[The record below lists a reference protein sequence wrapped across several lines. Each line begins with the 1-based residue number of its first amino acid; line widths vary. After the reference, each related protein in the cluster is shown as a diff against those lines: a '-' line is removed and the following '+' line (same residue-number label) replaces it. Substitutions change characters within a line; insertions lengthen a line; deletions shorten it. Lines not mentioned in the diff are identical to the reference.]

1 VKFLRRQF
9 NLLVFPSRDRFWSK
23 LNVAVLPVILL
34 LLFCTLGESVFGQAK
49 DSLKSKLNPI
59 ARAYEQGMRLITT
72 TPTDTIL
79 NAKNSDPFLKY
90 EGKVIRFIFFQRIGF
105 EKSIYD
111 SSRRINSTI
120 SQFANDLHSPTRE
133 STLRKHLFIKENMRV
148 NPYLLADNER
158 YLRDRDFL
166 LDDRIVVAP
175 VSPNSDSVD
184 ITVITRDVFS
194 GGLNIEGDLP
204 RAPLVSMYDNN
215 FLGRGQRIQLSVLN
229 DPNRNPAF
237 GFATSYRKSSIFG
250 SLADLEVGYTQ
261 MKSGILYG
269 AENEYSYFVRLNR
282 PLVSPYSRLAAG
294 VDISSNKSQNVFMK
308 PDSAF
313 TYYNYS
319 QIDLWTGYNF
329 GIYPKRANAFR
340 YFLAARYFD
349 GSVFDQHRE
358 LELPDA
364 SRSVRVVAYLSEFTL
379 YRQEFY
385 KTRFVLGFGRTE
397 DVPFGLS
404 LSFTG
409 GLASQYGIERAY
421 TGVKL
426 MYSWV
431 NKKGSIFRL
440 DVQTGSFMR
449 KSAFQDGV
457 FNARMS
463 YYTPAYR
470 LRKYK
475 VRTLVNGS
483 YTTLF
488 QRTLSGFTTIAR
500 NDLEGFTTPLAQGNQ
515 KFQLKVE
522 STLYTPWSL
531 LGFRLAPFVG
541 ADVVAIDCSECVTGS
556 GTAYALSS
564 GIRMRNENLIFG
576 TIEFRLVY
584 FPKSDWSSSFW
595 QTQYNQNLRIKSS
608 DLIVRP
614 PSLVVY

>member
-1 VKFLRRQF
+1 LK
-9 NLLVFPSRDRFWSK
+9 
-23 LNVAVLPVILL
+23 VAILPIILS
-34 LLFCTLGESVFGQAK
+34 LLFCILGDSILAQSNDSV
-49 DSLKSKLNPI
+49 KSKPSPI
-59 ARAYEQGMRLITT
+59 ARAYEQGMRLIAT
-72 TPTDTIL
+72 TPTDTVL

-90 EGKVIRFIFFQRIGF
+90 EGKVIRFIFFERIGF

-111 SSRRINSTI
+111 SSRRINSAI

-133 STLRKHLFIKENMRV
+133 STLRKHLFIRENMRV

-166 LDDRIVVAP
+166 LDDRIVVTP

-184 ITVITRDVFS
+184 ITVITRDIFS

-204 RAPLVSMYDNN
+204 RAPQVSMYDNN
-215 FLGRGQRIQLSVLN
+215 FLGRGQRIQLSILN

-269 AENEYSYFVRLNR
+269 AENEYSYFMRLNR
-282 PLVSPYSRLAAG
+282 PLVSPYSRMAG
-294 VDISSNKSQNVFMK
+294 GIDISSNKSQNVFRK
-308 PDSAF
+308 PDSVF
-313 TYYNYS
+313 TYYNYN

-340 YFLAARYFD
+340 HFLAVRYFD

-409 GLASQYGIERAY
+409 GLASQYGSERAY

-431 NKKGSIFRL
+431 NKMGSIFRL
-440 DVQTGSFMR
+440 DVQTGSFIQ

-457 FNARMS
+457 FFARMS

-470 LRKYK
+470 LKKYK

-500 NDLEGFTTPLAQGNQ
+500 GDLEGFTTPLAQGTQ
-515 KFQLKVE
+515 KFQMKVE
-522 STLYTPWSL
+522 STLYTPWSI
-531 LGFRLAPFVG
+531 LGFRLAPFIG
-541 ADVVAIDCSECVTGS
+541 ADVVTLDCKECSTGS
-556 GTAYALSS
+556 GNAFALSS
-564 GIRMRNENLIFG
+564 GLRMRNENLIFG

>member
-1 VKFLRRQF
+1 MGLLRSGF
-9 NLLVFPSRDRFWSK
+9 NLLVFPLTDKCWSK
-23 LNVAVLPVILL
+23 LKVAILPIIPS
-34 LLFCTLGESVFGQAK
+34 LLFCTLGDSILAQSNDSV
-49 DSLKSKLNPI
+49 KSKPSPI
-59 ARAYEQGMRLITT
+59 ARAYEQGMRLIAT
-72 TPTDTIL
+72 TPTDTVL

-111 SSRRINSTI
+111 SSRRINSAI

-133 STLRKHLFIKENMRV
+133 SALRKHLFIRENMRV

-166 LDDRIVVAP
+166 LDDRIVVTP

-215 FLGRGQRIQLSVLN
+215 FLGRGQRIQLSILN

-269 AENEYSYFVRLNR
+269 AENEYSYFMRLNR
-282 PLVSPYSRLAAG
+282 PLVSPYSRMAG
-294 VDISSNKSQNVFMK
+294 GIDISSNKSQNVFRK
-308 PDSAF
+308 PDSVF
-313 TYYNYS
+313 TYYNYH

-340 YFLAARYFD
+340 HFLAVRYFD

-409 GLASQYGIERAY
+409 GLASQYGSERAY

-431 NKKGSIFRL
+431 NKMGSIFRL
-440 DVQTGSFMR
+440 DVQTGSFIR

-457 FNARMS
+457 FFARMS

-500 NDLEGFTTPLAQGNQ
+500 GDLEGFTTPLAQGTQ
-515 KFQLKVE
+515 KFQMKVE
-522 STLYTPWSL
+522 STLYTPWSI
-531 LGFRLAPFVG
+531 LGFRLAPFIG
-541 ADVVAIDCSECVTGS
+541 ADVVTLDCKECNTGS
-556 GTAYALSS
+556 GNAFALSS
-564 GIRMRNENLIFG
+564 GLRMRNENLIFG

>member
-1 VKFLRRQF
+1 MLSTNKFWRER
-9 NLLVFPSRDRFWSK
+9 SISI
-23 LNVAVLPVILL
+23 LPVTVLILFSL
-34 LLFCTLGESVFGQAK
+34 VDESAVAQSK
-49 DSLKSKLNPI
+49 DSVKEKRNSI
-59 ARAYEQGMRLITT
+59 TRAYKQGMRLITT

-79 NAKNSDPFLKY
+79 NAKNSDPFLPY
-90 EGKVIRFIFFQRIGF
+90 EGKIIRFIYFQQIGF

-111 SSRRINSTI
+111 STRRINSAI
-120 SQFANDLHSPTRE
+120 SEFANDLHSPTRE

-166 LDDRIVVAP
+166 LDDRIVVTP

-184 ITVITRDVFS
+184 VTIITRDVFS
-194 GGLNIEGDLP
+194 GGANIAGDLP
-204 RAPLVSMYDNN
+204 RAPQVSMYDNN
-215 FLGRGQRIQLSVLN
+215 FLGRGQRIELTLLN
-229 DPNRNPAF
+229 DPNRSPEF

-250 SLADLEVGYTQ
+250 SLTDLEVGYTQ

-282 PLVSPYSRLAAG
+282 PLVSTYSRLAGG
-294 VDISSNKSQNVFMK
+294 VDISSNRSQNVFMK
-308 PDSAF
+308 PDSVF
-313 TYYNYS
+313 TYYNYN

-329 GIYPKRANAFR
+329 GIYPKRAKAFR

-409 GLASQYGIERAY
+409 GLASQYGSERAY

-431 NKKGSIFRL
+431 NKQGSIFRL
-440 DVQTGSFMR
+440 DLQSGAFIK

-457 FNARMS
+457 FNTRMS

-475 VRTLVNGS
+475 VRTLVSGS

-488 QRTLSGFTTIAR
+488 QRTLSGYTTIAR
-500 NDLEGFTTPLAQGNQ
+500 SDLEGFITSLAQGNH
-515 KFQLKVE
+515 KFQMKVE

-541 ADVVAIDCSECVTGS
+541 ADVVTIDCKECVSGS

-576 TIEFRLVY
+576 TIEFRVVY
-584 FPKSDWSSSFW
+584 FPTSDWSSSFW
-595 QTQYNQNLRIKSS
+595 RTQYNQNLKIKSS